1 MDLYVRIGDQ
11 RLHVALEGQSL
22 RVDGVPIDVD
32 LAPGSQ
38 GPVRSALI
46 GGRSLRVIPTRNGQ
60 GDWTVDVE
68 GVSYRVQVLDRRQ
81 EAIREARKT
90 VASESGPAPLR
101 APMPGLVVRVEVSAG
116 DVVQRGDG
124 VIIVEAMKME
134 NELKAE
140 GVARVSAV
148 VVSAGD
154 TVEKDQILVEFQTVE
169 EGE

>member
-11 RLHVALEGQSL
+11 RLHVAFEGQSL